1 MRREPENAKRAV
13 QAISVEMLSFVHA
26 EHTVTG
32 FPQAPMT
39 IVRLTFAAAIL
50 LASGCAEETPPHTVE
65 DFMTDRI
72 LLEATMVRCGQ
83 DRSSGRYD
91 PTCVTARE
99 AVDRIAAAE
108 ARAKREALE
117 AESERKREA
126 LRRARDAADE
136 RRRQAEE
143 AERQRRQAEEFGT
156 FEPLPDEAGELTDD
170 DSTADELPP
179 GEEPADQAVV
189 PPEEP
194 PVAPAEEESAAP
206 DFPKPKITEGP
217 PGVSGDDQ
225 TAQQPPETTAEEDPI
240 TP

>member
-1 MRREPENAKRAV
+1 
-13 QAISVEMLSFVHA
+13 
-26 EHTVTG
+26 
-32 FPQAPMT
+32 MT
-39 IVRLTFAAAIL
+39 IARLTFAAAIL

-65 DFMTDRI
+65 DFMSDRI

-83 DRSSGRYD
+83 DRSAGRYD

-156 FEPLPDEAGELTDD
+156 FEPLPDGAGEPADD
-170 DSTADELPP
+170 DGTADELPP
-179 GEEPADQAVV
+179 GNPPRDQAVV

-194 PVAPAEEESAAP
+194 AVAPAEEESGAP
-206 DFPKPKITEGP
+206 ELPKPKITEGP

-225 TAQQPPETTAEEDPI
+225 AAQQPATTPTSPEEIPP